1 MFSTACSVF
10 WRQFLSDFYAMKWS
24 ILIWNPGEL
33 SACHYSMVKHG
44 YFFFPLK
51 LLSDPQF
58 WDSKSGAQA
67 MQLPKV
73 TYHYDS
79 EQFLKFYPH
88 SLSQKSSLSIIIY
101 ITLFFKYPHCS
112 VPWNIQQWSQHRPQ
126 EQTQEGRRSSENRI
140 LFRVGSRLSLHLLSL
155 CIKYLLDKQIGIVL
169 TTGDEYQHCTYII
182 SGREINSFYV

>member
-1 MFSTACSVF
+1 MLSLLEAIPQWFLCNEMINSHLESRWTFSMPLLYGKT
-10 WRQFLSDFYAMKWS
+10 R
-24 ILIWNPGEL
+24 I
-33 SACHYSMVKHG
+33 
-44 YFFFPLK
+44 FFFPLK